1 MFYVSDILA
10 DHCRIYKIRHKS
22 VEADKIKM
30 LQARI
35 PEKEKQV
42 KQLKPDKKEL
52 HKIEQQVKVNF
63 EAIFC
68 KKFTKERF

>member
-1 MFYVSDILA
+1 M
-10 DHCRIYKIRHKS
+10 
-22 VEADKIKM
+22 EADKIKM

-63 EAIFC
+63 EAIF
-68 KKFTKERF
+68 ERFWWNFDENDFDELKLMP

>member
-1 MFYVSDILA
+1 M
-10 DHCRIYKIRHKS
+10 
-22 VEADKIKM
+22 EADKIKM

-52 HKIEQQVKVNF
+52 NKIEQQVKVTFNRF
-63 EAIFC
+63 LTARNIFN
-68 KKFTKERF
+68 KAKIL

>member
-1 MFYVSDILA
+1 M
-10 DHCRIYKIRHKS
+10 
-22 VEADKIKM
+22 EADKIKM

-52 HKIEQQVKVNF
+52 NKIEQQVKVTFNRFFTVTTIFNKNKNHTFCSSNF
-63 EAIFC
+63 GC
-68 KKFTKERF
+68 GQKVGYN